1 MTPDDVFLQQF
12 ETRTLP
18 FAQWTHRA
26 HLKIAYLYLTRL
38 DFDAAAQKV
47 CNGIRAYNAA
57 NNVPESPTR
66 GYHQTTTMAWLHIIA
81 AMLAEYGPAATAE
94 EFIDAQPQLTQKIL
108 RLFLFPR
115 TLRIPRS
122 QSHFY
127 RARSGSVAQESMM
140 HLPILLRLND
150 FSNLLAAGKCVKFAC
165 E

>member
-12 ETRTLP
+12 ESRTLP

-26 HLKIAYLYLTRL
+26 HLKIAYLYLTRM

-47 CNGIRAYNAA
+47 CNGIRACNAA

-81 AMLAEYGPAATAE
+81 AMLAEYGPAANAD

-108 RLFLFPR
+108 RLFYSRECLASPEAKTSFITPDLTPLPR
-115 TLRIPRS
+115 K
-122 QSHFY
+122 
-127 RARSGSVAQESMM
+127 V
-140 HLPILLRLND
+140 
-150 FSNLLAAGKCVKFAC
+150 
-165 E
+165 